1 MANEQFSTPDDL
13 AHLEKVGIST
23 STTGWE
29 MRFGANHWK
38 YPSTVGNDTMMDDVN
53 FNSHEAS
60 EYAIQRMDKI
70 SKTTHEPFMLLE
82 FLTIDQSKQP
92 VAGQTTEA
100 WKKASA
106 ESLDNAGNAFG
117 KTYAIYNNFWK
128 VVDESTISKS
138 QEAAKND
145 LSKFSIVAAAGGW
158 VADFFKKLGTVA
170 QRNYTGSI
178 ALYMPTDI
186 QINDQM
192 VYSDD
197 TRTLGALADDV
208 FNGSGTAL
216 ENFKAAVANPTVL
229 VSPATMALA
238 GGTIGAALPGSVS
251 TAITA
256 VAGGAIGGAM
266 RTELQ
271 RATGQVSNPNE
282 LINYTSTALR
292 TFTFNWTILPDSEY
306 ESMQAAGLIKF
317 MRKSAHARKDSSLI
331 VTVPDHVIISFHG
344 TADMIQIPP
353 LVIESVNVT
362 YNPNNSSFF
371 KRNNAPV
378 EIGLTATFKEIAP
391 IYQSHVDRGY

>member
-1 MANEQFSTPDDL
+1 MSTADDL

-38 YPSTVGNDTMMDDVN
+38 YPSTVGNDTIMDDIN
-53 FNSHEAS
+53 FNSHESS

-70 SKTTHEPFMLLE
+70 SETTHEPFMLLE

-92 VAGQTTEA
+92 VAGEHTDA
-100 WKKASA
+100 ARAASA
-106 ESLDNAGNAFG
+106 EALTAAGNSWGEF
-117 KTYAIYNNFWK
+117 YAIYNNFWK
-128 VVDESTISKS
+128 VVSDDEIAKV
-138 QEAAKND
+138 QEAANKD
-145 LSKFSIVAAAGGW
+145 LEKFNIVAAAGGW

-197 TRTLGALADDV
+197 NRTLGALADDI
-208 FNGSGTAL
+208 FNGPNSAL

-229 VSPATMALA
+229 VSPATIALA
-238 GGTIGAALPGSVS
+238 GGAIGATLGSS
-251 TAITA
+251 TAAAITA

-306 ESMQAAGLIKF
+306 ESIQATGLIKF
-317 MRKSAHARKDSSLI
+317 MRKSAHARKDSSLV

-344 TADMIQIPP
+344 ARDMIQIPP

-371 KRNNAPV
+371 KQNNSPV

-391 IYQSHVDRGY
+391 IYQHDVDQGY